1 MSFPEIQVRRY
12 EQVRQM
18 SRQTGSDARW
28 QLGERAVGRPSTL
41 GFSLIEIL
49 VAVAIVAVLSA
60 LAIPLTIN
68 TVKSTRLA
76 AAVSAATGAI
86 QSTRYLAIMH
96 GYPYQITF
104 TPSTNSYQVLNEVP
118 PAASF
123 SNVGTAIPIS
133 GPGAATISRTI
144 TIQFAANG
152 TVSEVTT
159 PPAGVSALVFSI
171 CQPSI
176 ACPATITTTG
186 LSNTITTSTVGNV
199 STTSP

>member
-1 MSFPEIQVRRY
+1 MP
-12 EQVRQM
+12 
-18 SRQTGSDARW
+18 RQTRSDARD
-28 QLGERAVGRPSTL
+28 QLVWRSPRRLSTS

-49 VAVAIVAVLSA
+49 VAVAIVGVLAA

-68 TVKSTRLA
+68 TVKSTRLT

-104 TPSTNSYQVLNEVP
+104 TPSTGSYQVLNEVP

-159 PPAGVSALVFSI
+159 PPAGVSTLVFSI